1 MMKKILLSILLAVPI
16 LGYSQSF
23 QVNLQGQKQIA
34 MGGAGT
40 GLALDEAAVF
50 FNPGAVSFL
59 KKNGVQAGIS
69 PLYLKT
75 AFRENGSNI
84 TQYNK
89 DKIATPI
96 QGYAV
101 FGSPENRMRFGIGI
115 YTPFGGAMHWEE
127 NWTGKYTVTSLDL
140 QAIYIQPTLSYKITD
155 QIGIGAGLVYSM
167 GKVDLRRAVPLTLAN
182 GQSGT
187 AKLEGDTHDFGW
199 NAGIYIETI
208 SGVSIGVTHRSQVTA
223 KVKEGD
229 ATFDVPTA
237 LIASFPTNFSAE
249 LPLPATTSIGFG
261 FYPSEKT
268 TIAVDANW
276 VHWNKYKELAFDYD
290 NNARIADTESPRNYH
305 DAAALRVG
313 IQNQTTSKLA
323 LRAGVGYA
331 FTPVGKGYV
340 TPEVPDADRILLSA
354 GIGYKASERFNVDFS
369 FLYENVK
376 ARNETNIET
385 GLSGEFKTLAYIPGI
400 SLTYKW

>member
-1 MMKKILLSILLAVPI
+1 MKKILLSIFLALPV

-40 GLALDEAAVF
+40 GVVLDEAAIF

-75 AFRENGSNI
+75 AFRESGSNI
-84 TQYNK
+84 TEYNK

-101 FGSPENRMRFGIGI
+101 FGSPANRLRFGVGV
-115 YTPFGGAMHWEE
+115 YTPFGGAMHWQE

-155 QIGIGAGLVYSM
+155 QIGIGGGLVYSM

-182 GQSGT
+182 GESGT
-187 AKLEGDTHDFGW
+187 ARLKGDTHDFGW
-199 NAGIYIETI
+199 NAGIYVQTI

-223 KVKEGD
+223 KVKDGD
-229 ATFDVPTA
+229 AIFNVPEA
-237 LIASFPTNFSAE
+237 LISSFPSKFTAE
-249 LPLPATTSIGFG
+249 LPLPATSSIGLG

-276 VHWNKYKELAFDYD
+276 VHWHKYKELAFDYD
-290 NNARIADTESPRNYH
+290 NNTRIPDTKSPRNYH

-313 IQNQTTSKLA
+313 IQNQTTTRLV

-354 GIGYKASERFNVDFS
+354 GLGYKASERFSIDFS

-376 ARNETNIET
+376 TRSETNIET
-385 GLSGEFKTLAYIPGI
+385 GLNGEFKTLAYIPGI
-400 SLTYKW
+400 ALSYKW

>member
-1 MMKKILLSILLAVPI
+1 MKKILLSILLAVPI

-40 GLALDEAAVF
+40 GVALDEAAVF

-59 KKNGVQAGIS
+59 KNNGVQAGIS

-84 TQYNK
+84 TEYNK
-89 DKIATPI
+89 TKWATPI

-101 FGSPENRMRFGIGI
+101 FGSPASRLRFGMGI
-115 YTPFGGAMHWEE
+115 YTPFGGEMHWQE
-127 NWTGKYTVTSLDL
+127 NWTGKYTVTSLQL
-140 QAIYIQPTLSYKITD
+140 RAIYIQPTLSYRITD
-155 QIGIGAGLVYSM
+155 QIGIGGGLVYSM
-167 GKVDLRRAVPLTLAN
+167 GKVDLRRAVPLTLNN
-182 GQSGT
+182 GESAT
-187 AKLEGDTHDFGW
+187 AKLEGDSHDFGW
-199 NAGIYIETI
+199 NAGIYIKTI
-208 SGVSIGVTHRSQVTA
+208 SGVSIGITHRSQVTA
-223 KVKEGD
+223 NVKDGD
-229 ATFDVPTA
+229 ATFDVPSA
-237 LIASFPTNFSAE
+237 LKSSFPTKFTAA
-249 LPLPATTSIGFG
+249 LPLPATSTIGLG

-268 TIAVDANW
+268 IIAVDANW
-276 VHWNKYKELAFDYD
+276 VRWSKYKELAFDYD
-290 NNARIADTESPRNYH
+290 NNARIPDTKSPRNYH
-305 DAAALRVG
+305 DAATLRVG
-313 IQNQTTSKLA
+313 IQNQTTQRLV
-323 LRAGVGYA
+323 LRAGAGYA
-331 FTPVGKGYV
+331 FTPVSKGYV
-340 TPEVPDADRILLSA
+340 TPEVPDANRLLLSA
-354 GIGYKASERFNVDFS
+354 GIGFKASEKFNIDLS

>member
-1 MMKKILLSILLAVPI
+1 MKKILLGLLLGLPI

-23 QVNLQGQKQIA
+23 QVNLQGQKQTA
-34 MGGAGT
+34 MAGAGT
-40 GLALDEAAVF
+40 GVALDEAAVF

-84 TQYNK
+84 TEYNK
-89 DKIATPI
+89 DKLATPVM
-96 QGYAV
+96 GYAV
-101 FGSPENRMRFGIGI
+101 FGNPEGRLRFGLGI
-115 YTPFGGAMHWEE
+115 YTPFGGAMHWNED
-127 NWTGKYTVTSLDL
+127 WTGKYTVTSLDL
-140 QAIYIQPTLSYKITD
+140 QAIYIQPTISLKITD
-155 QIGIGAGLVYSM
+155 NIGIGGGLVYSM
-167 GKVDLRRAVPLTLAN
+167 GKVDLRRAVPLTLNN

-199 NAGIYIETI
+199 NAGIYVRTV

-223 KVKEGD
+223 RVKDGD
-229 ATFDVPTA
+229 AKFDVPEA
-237 LIASFPTNFSAE
+237 LIAGFPTKFTAE
-249 LPLPATTSIGFG
+249 LPLPATSSIGFG

-268 TIAVDANW
+268 TIALDANW
-276 VHWNKYKELAFDYD
+276 VHWNKYKELAFVY
-290 NNARIADTESPRNYH
+290 NNNQRVENTRSPRNYH
-305 DAAALRVG
+305 DAAALRLG
-313 IQNQTTSKLA
+313 IQNQTTERLA

-331 FTPVGKGYV
+331 FTPVSKGYV
-340 TPEVPDADRILLSA
+340 TPEVPDANRVLLSA
-354 GIGYKASERFNVDFS
+354 GIGYKASEHFNVDFS

-385 GLSGEFKTLAYIPGI
+385 GLSGEFKTVAYIPGI
-400 SLTYKW
+400 SLSYKW